1 MADALYSV
9 EALSTG
15 GGRDGHVATA
25 DKAVDLEMAPPK
37 ELGGSGEGNNPE
49 QLFAAGYAA
58 CFHSALQSAAR
69 SKKVTIDG
77 SSVGARVSLV
87 RSGEESIDLA
97 VDLEVTLPGIESD
110 VADELAK
117 LAHEMCPYSRATQGN
132 IEVSV
137 SVSEESHHSTRL
149 TPRTPPPSPGI
160 RRGRR
165 LRSRGRQAG
174 RRPGVTRGSRE
185 VHAGERP

>member
-1 MADALYSV
+1 MGA
-9 EALSTG
+9 TG

-25 DKAVDLEMAPPK
+25 DGAVDLTMAPPT

-97 VDLEVTLPGIESD
+97 VDLEVIIPGLE
-110 VADELAK
+110 
-117 LAHEMCPYSRATQGN
+117 R
-132 IEVSV
+132 
-137 SVSEESHHSTRL
+137 
-149 TPRTPPPSPGI
+149 
-160 RRGRR
+160 
-165 LRSRGRQAG
+165 AG
-174 RRPGVTRGSRE
+174 RRAGHARPRAVPVLAGD
-185 VHAGERP
+185 AGEHRRERVGGRGLRC

>member
-1 MADALYSV
+1 MADPLYTV

-25 DKAVDLEMAPPK
+25 DKAVDLEMAPPT

-69 SKKVTIDG
+69 MKKVAIDG

-97 VDLEVTLPGIESD
+97 VDLEVVIPGLESEK
-110 VADELAK
+110 ADELAQ
-117 LAHEMCPYSRATQGN
+117 LAHELCPYSRATKGN

-137 SVSEESHHSTRL
+137 SVSDD
-149 TPRTPPPSPGI
+149 
-160 RRGRR
+160 
-165 LRSRGRQAG
+165 
-174 RRPGVTRGSRE
+174 
-185 VHAGERP
+185 

>member
-25 DKAVDLEMAPPK
+25 DKAVDLEMAPPAG
-37 ELGGSGEGNNPE
+37 LGGSGKGNNPE
-49 QLFAAGYAA
+49 QLFAAGFAA

-69 SKKVTIDG
+69 TKKVAIDG

-87 RSGEESIDLA
+87 RSGEASIDLA
-97 VDLEVTLPGIESD
+97 VDLEVILPGVETEQ
-110 VADELAK
+110 ANELAE
-117 LAHEMCPYSRATQGN
+117 LAHEMCPYSRATAGN

-137 SVSEESHHSTRL
+137 SVAED
-149 TPRTPPPSPGI
+149 
-160 RRGRR
+160 
-165 LRSRGRQAG
+165 
-174 RRPGVTRGSRE
+174 
-185 VHAGERP
+185 

>member
-1 MADALYSV
+1 MADPLYTV

-25 DKAVDLEMAPPK
+25 DNAVDLAMAPPT

-69 SKKVTIDG
+69 MKKVTIDG

-87 RSGEESIDLA
+87 PSGEESIDLA
-97 VDLEVTLPGIESD
+97 VQLEVVIPDLDTD
-110 VADELAK
+110 QADELAK
-117 LAHEMCPYSRATQGN
+117 LAHELCPYSRATKGN

-137 SVSEESHHSTRL
+137 SV
-149 TPRTPPPSPGI
+149 
-160 RRGRR
+160 
-165 LRSRGRQAG
+165 
-174 RRPGVTRGSRE
+174 
-185 VHAGERP
+185 GED

>member
-1 MADALYSV
+1 MADPLYTV

-69 SKKVTIDG
+69 MKKVTIDG

-87 RSGEESIDLA
+87 ASGEQSIDLT
-97 VDLEVTLPGIESD
+97 VDLEVVIPGLESEQ
-110 VADELAK
+110 ADELAT
-117 LAHEMCPYSRATQGN
+117 LAHELCPYSRATKGN

-137 SVSEESHHSTRL
+137 SVSDD
-149 TPRTPPPSPGI
+149 
-160 RRGRR
+160 
-165 LRSRGRQAG
+165 
-174 RRPGVTRGSRE
+174 
-185 VHAGERP
+185 

>member
-1 MADALYSV
+1 MADPLYTV

-25 DKAVDLEMAPPK
+25 DKAVDLPMAPPT

-69 SKKVTIDG
+69 MKKVAIEG
-77 SSVGARVSLV
+77 STVGARVSLMP
-87 RSGEESIDLA
+87 SGEESIDLA
-97 VDLEVTLPGIESD
+97 VQLEVVIPDLESEQ
-110 VADELAK
+110 ADELAK
-117 LAHEMCPYSRATQGN
+117 LAHELCPYSRATKGN

-137 SVSEESHHSTRL
+137 SV
-149 TPRTPPPSPGI
+149 
-160 RRGRR
+160 
-165 LRSRGRQAG
+165 
-174 RRPGVTRGSRE
+174 
-185 VHAGERP
+185 GED

>member
-1 MADALYSV
+1 MTDAIYTV

-25 DKAVDLEMAPPK
+25 DKAVDLAMTPPR

-58 CFHSALQSAAR
+58 CFHSALQGAAR
-69 SKKVTIDG
+69 SRKVAIEG

-87 RSGEESIDLA
+87 RVGDEGIDLA
-97 VDLEVTLPGIESD
+97 VDLEVVLPGIESGQ
-110 VADELAK
+110 AHELAE
-117 LAHEMCPYSRATQGN
+117 LAHQMCPYSRATSGN

-137 SVSEESHHSTRL
+137 SVTED
-149 TPRTPPPSPGI
+149 
-160 RRGRR
+160 
-165 LRSRGRQAG
+165 
-174 RRPGVTRGSRE
+174 
-185 VHAGERP
+185 

>member
-1 MADALYSV
+1 MADPLYTV

-25 DKAVDLEMAPPK
+25 DKAVDLPMAPPT

-69 SKKVTIDG
+69 MKKVTIEG
-77 SSVGARVSLV
+77 STVGARVSLMP
-87 RSGEESIDLA
+87 SGEESIDLA
-97 VDLEVTLPGIESD
+97 VQLEVVIPDLESEQ
-110 VADELAK
+110 ADELAK
-117 LAHEMCPYSRATQGN
+117 LAHELCPYSRATKGN

-137 SVSEESHHSTRL
+137 SV
-149 TPRTPPPSPGI
+149 
-160 RRGRR
+160 
-165 LRSRGRQAG
+165 
-174 RRPGVTRGSRE
+174 
-185 VHAGERP
+185 GED

>member
-1 MADALYSV
+1 MADALYTV

-25 DKAVDLEMAPPK
+25 DKSVDLEMAPPK

-69 SKKVTIDG
+69 MKKITVEG

-87 RSGEESIDLA
+87 PSGEQSIDLA
-97 VDLEVTLPGIESD
+97 VELEVIIPGMESEQ
-110 VADELAK
+110 ANELAK
-117 LAHEMCPYSRATQGN
+117 LAHELCPYSRATQGN

-137 SVSEESHHSTRL
+137 SV
-149 TPRTPPPSPGI
+149 
-160 RRGRR
+160 
-165 LRSRGRQAG
+165 ADD
-174 RRPGVTRGSRE
+174 
-185 VHAGERP
+185 

>member
-1 MADALYSV
+1 MTDALYTV
-9 EALSTG
+9 EALSTR

-25 DKAVDLEMAPPK
+25 DGAVDLTMAPPT

-97 VDLEVTLPGIESD
+97 VDLEVVIPGLEREQ
-110 VADELAK
+110 VDELAT
-117 LAHEMCPYSRATQGN
+117 LAHELCPYSRATQGN
-132 IEVSV
+132 IAVNVSAA
-137 SVSEESHHSTRL
+137 EN
-149 TPRTPPPSPGI
+149 
-160 RRGRR
+160 
-165 LRSRGRQAG
+165 
-174 RRPGVTRGSRE
+174 
-185 VHAGERP
+185 

>member
-1 MADALYSV
+1 MADPLYTV

-69 SKKVTIDG
+69 MKKVKIDG

-87 RSGEESIDLA
+87 ASGEQSIDLT
-97 VDLEVTLPGIESD
+97 VDLEVVIPGLESEQ
-110 VADELAK
+110 ADELAT
-117 LAHEMCPYSRATQGN
+117 LAHELCPYSRATKGN

-137 SVSEESHHSTRL
+137 SVSDD
-149 TPRTPPPSPGI
+149 
-160 RRGRR
+160 
-165 LRSRGRQAG
+165 
-174 RRPGVTRGSRE
+174 
-185 VHAGERP
+185 

>member
-1 MADALYSV
+1 MADPLYTV

-25 DKAVDLEMAPPK
+25 DNAVDLAMAPPT

-69 SKKVTIDG
+69 MKKVTIEG

-87 RSGEESIDLA
+87 PSGEESIDLA
-97 VDLEVTLPGIESD
+97 VQLEVVIPDLDTD
-110 VADELAK
+110 QADELAK
-117 LAHEMCPYSRATQGN
+117 LAHELCPYSRATKGN

-137 SVSEESHHSTRL
+137 SV
-149 TPRTPPPSPGI
+149 
-160 RRGRR
+160 
-165 LRSRGRQAG
+165 
-174 RRPGVTRGSRE
+174 
-185 VHAGERP
+185 GED